1 MCVGQL
7 TIAYF
12 LTIILLIFLN
22 VGWIQL
28 GKLELKIIWKILIS
42 TSRREEDGYN
52 TNSYVQFT
60 EEVKVIL
67 LWKVKQSESVGHSI
81 MSDSLQPHGL

>member
-1 MCVGQL
+1 MAQSMCVGQL

-28 GKLELKIIWKILIS
+28 GKLGLKIIWQILIS
-42 TSRREEDGYN
+42 TSRRKEDGYN

-60 EEVKVIL
+60 EDIKVIL
-67 LWKVKQSESVGHSI
+67 
-81 MSDSLQPHGL
+81 